1 MINIEILPLIF
12 LALIGSFSHCI
23 SMCGGFVLSYTAVKI
38 DKSKSLKY
46 QSLMHLLYGLGRTTT
61 YMILGAIFG
70 FLGYVVFLSSTYKGV
85 LIILLGI
92 LMLLIGIS
100 IIGKLKIPTIDI
112 LDIKIFKT
120 IHLKTFKSKT
130 PSSFFIFGI
139 LNGLI
144 PCTLVYF
151 FLANALA
158 TGSILSS
165 SIYMGIFGLA
175 TIPALFF
182 LGTSSSFIGSKYK
195 KLFNYISSFLIMGY
209 GLWTIIKGSMV
220 LKGMM

>member
-1 MINIEILPLIF
+1 MSNIEILPLIF
-12 LALIGSFSHCI
+12 LALVGSFSHCI

-61 YMILGAIFG
+61 YILLGAIFG
-70 FLGYVVFLSSTYKGV
+70 FLGHIIFLSSTYKGIL
-85 LIILLGI
+85 LIALGI
-92 LMLLIGIS
+92 LMILIGIS
-100 IIGKLKIPTIDI
+100 LINKFKIPTIDI
-112 LDIKIFKT
+112 LDIQIFKT

-151 FLANALA
+151 FIANALT
-158 TGSILSS
+158 TGSIASGML
-165 SIYMGIFGLA
+165 YMGIFGLA

-182 LGTSSSFIGSKYK
+182 LGVSIKFGRVNIG
-195 KLFNYISSFLIMGY
+195 
-209 GLWTIIKGSMV
+209 
-220 LKGMM
+220 